1 MIHHTIENMRR
12 LGLNGMAD
20 EFDRQSANPTMDE
33 LPFEDRL
40 RVMVDQEMTYRDNK
54 RLHGLLK
61 KAKLQMN
68 ASIED
73 IDYKTVRGLNK
84 SQVLQLTTLD
94 WVRQPANLVI
104 TGPTGTG
111 KTWLSCAFANQACRQ
126 GLTAYFIRVPLLTEE
141 FIIARAAGKFKNYL
155 AQLVKFDL
163 LILDDW
169 GIENFSAQGQ
179 HDIFEL
185 IDARVGPRSTIITS
199 QFPIDSWHDALD
211 NKIVADAILD
221 RVAHSSHSIR
231 LKGESLRKK
240 VKKLD

>member
-1 MIHHTIENMRR
+1 M
-12 LGLNGMAD
+12 
-20 EFDRQSANPTMDE
+20 
-33 LPFEDRL
+33 
-40 RVMVDQEMTYRDNK
+40 
-54 RLHGLLK
+54 
-61 KAKLQMN
+61 
-68 ASIED
+68 
-73 IDYKTVRGLNK
+73 
-84 SQVLQLTTLD
+84 

-141 FIIARAAGKFKNYL
+141 FIIARASGKFKNYL

-163 LILDDW
+163 LVLDDW
-169 GIENFSAQGQ
+169 GIENFSPQGQ

-221 RVAHSSHSIR
+221 RVAHSSHSIK

>member
-1 MIHHTIENMRR
+1 MNHHTIENMRR
-12 LGLNGMAD
+12 LGLTGMAD
-20 EFDRQSANPTMDE
+20 EFERQSANPTMDE
-33 LPFEDRL
+33 LPFEHRI
-40 RVMVDQEMTYRDNK
+40 RVMVDQEITYRDNK

-61 KAKLQMN
+61 KAKLQIN

-73 IDYKTVRGLNK
+73 IDYKTARGLSK
-84 SQVLQLTTLD
+84 SQVLQLTTLE

-126 GLTAYFIRVPLLTEE
+126 GLTAYFIRVPLLAEE
-141 FIIARAAGKFKNYL
+141 FIVARAAGKFKNYL

-163 LILDDW
+163 LVLDDW
-169 GIENFSAQGQ
+169 GITKFTPQAQ
-179 HDIFEL
+179 HDVFEL
-185 IDARVGPRSTIITS
+185 IDARIGPRSTIITS

-221 RVAHSSHSIR
+221 RVVHSSHSIR
-231 LKGESLRKK
+231 LKGESLRPK
-240 VKKLD
+240 VKKID